1 MGAEEPV
8 ETPPSMGLQ
17 TSKKN
22 KSSKELIIGKKD
34 KKKPR

>member
-34 KKKPR
+34 RKKPR